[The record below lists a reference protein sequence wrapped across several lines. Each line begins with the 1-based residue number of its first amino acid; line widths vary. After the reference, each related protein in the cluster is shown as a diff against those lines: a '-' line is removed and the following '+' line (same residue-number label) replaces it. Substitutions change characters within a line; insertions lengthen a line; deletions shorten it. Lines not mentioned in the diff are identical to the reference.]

1 MIFVEGLTYEDYS
14 QLRASAGWKNFS
26 REQAQRALTRSAFS
40 LTVKDGEQTVAMG
53 RAIGDGLYY
62 SLVDIV
68 VRPDYQGQGV
78 GTRVIHWLLDRIEQE
93 MPENSRVSV
102 QLLSEKGR
110 EGFYERLGFRR
121 LPHEF
126 CGSALR
132 KVLYK

>member
-62 SLVDIV
+62 TLVDIV

-78 GTRVIHWLLDRIEQE
+78 GTRVIHWLLDRMEQE

-102 QLLSEKGR
+102 QLLAEKGK
-110 EGFYERLGFRR
+110 EGFYEKLGFRR

>member
-1 MIFVEGLTYEDYS
+1 MTFVESLTYEDYS
-14 QLRASAGWKNFS
+14 QLRASVGWKNFS
-26 REQAQRALTRSAFS
+26 REQAERALTRGAFS
-40 LTVKDGEQTVAMG
+40 LSVKDGEQTVAMG

-62 SLVDIV
+62 TLVDIV

-102 QLLSEKGR
+102 RLLSEKGR

>member
-26 REQAQRALTRSAFS
+26 REQTERALTRSAFGLS
-40 LTVKDGEQTVAMG
+40 VKDGEQTVAMG

-102 QLLSEKGR
+102 QLLAEKGK
-110 EGFYERLGFRR
+110 EGFYEKLGFRR

>member
-1 MIFVEGLTYEDYS
+1 MTFVDSLTYEDYS

-62 SLVDIV
+62 TLVDIA

-78 GTRVIHWLLDRIEQE
+78 GTRVIHWLLDRMEQE

-102 QLLSEKGR
+102 QLLAEKGK
-110 EGFYERLGFRR
+110 EGFYEKLGFRR